1 MNRIVHFELNS
12 PDCEKSLPFFKE
24 AFGWEFNTWDVGI
37 PYHLAKTG
45 EEGTPGIDGAI
56 MPSQNGQQ
64 RTVNTVQ
71 VDNIDEMI
79 TKLKGLNGT
88 CVVEKMPIPGVG
100 YSAYFNDP
108 AGILFGIYQSD
119 PTATA

>member
-1 MNRIVHFELNS
+1 
-12 PDCEKSLPFFKE
+12 
-24 AFGWEFNTWDVGI
+24 
-37 PYHLAKTG
+37 
-45 EEGTPGIDGAI
+45 
-56 MPSQNGQQ
+56 MPSQDGQQ
-64 RTVNTVQ
+64 RTVNIIQ
-71 VDNIDEMI
+71 VENINEMI

-100 YSAYFNDP
+100 YSAYFTDP